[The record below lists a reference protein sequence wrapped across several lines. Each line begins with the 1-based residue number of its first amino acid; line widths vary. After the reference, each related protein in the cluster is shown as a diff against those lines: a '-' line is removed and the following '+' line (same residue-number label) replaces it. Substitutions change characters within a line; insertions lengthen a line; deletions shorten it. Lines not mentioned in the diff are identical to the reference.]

1 MSKNFGGI
9 PLATPLDIRLN
20 KLQKEIIQSNKP
32 LPIDIDDFI
41 VNHSNF
47 PVNCI
52 FDIKKMFKDIIVFY
66 RAVKKRTEPD
76 IVLWTY
82 IRDTMIDVFDKYGMN
97 TEKYYGMIKRSL
109 GYDSAKPDVDWQS
122 ESGKASVEERLD
134 RQEARN
140 ANKIESQKTLYA
152 EIPGEEANEIMKN
165 QVRDNQYVT
174 WPQTRQRMTE
184 DEFYD
189 MRYQQYVEQF
199 AFNKSSDMPLVNELI
214 MRELQLLRF
223 DEYLQIHPNRVVDK
237 YRNDCFDML
246 CKAQKT
252 LGISREQRVESEQQM
267 QDTLADLVDTYEKYS
282 AKQIDLEQIAIYH
295 QLQMLIQKYD
305 RGQVR
310 GTNELSE
317 LTFKS
322 LTRGLTIEQAKKIV
336 VENKE
341 LIETLEKEA
350 RELRL

>member
-1 MSKNFGGI
+1 
-9 PLATPLDIRLN
+9 LATPLDIRLN

-32 LPIDIDDFI
+32 LPVDIDDFI
-41 VNHSNF
+41 INHSNF

-52 FDIKKMFKDIIVFY
+52 FDIKKMFKDIVTFY

-76 IVLWTY
+76 IVVWTY
-82 IRDTMIDVFDKYGMN
+82 IRDTMLDVFDKHGMN

-109 GYDSAKPDVDWQS
+109 GYDASRPDVDWQA
-122 ESGKASVEERLD
+122 ESGKASADERLD
-134 RQEARN
+134 RQADRDS
-140 ANKIESQKTLYA
+140 NKIEAQKTLYA
-152 EIPGEEANEIMKN
+152 EIPLDEANELMKN
-165 QVRDNQYVT
+165 QVKEGQYIT
-174 WPQTRQRMTE
+174 WPLTRQRMTE

-199 AFNKSSDMPLVNELI
+199 TFNKSSDMPLVNELI

-223 DEYLQIHPNRVVDK
+223 DEYLQSHPNRVVDK

-267 QDTLADLVDTYEKYS
+267 QDTLADLVDTYEKYQ
-282 AKQIDLEQIAIYH
+282 AKQIDLEEISIYH
-295 QLQMLIQKYD
+295 QLEILIQKFE

-310 GTNELSE
+310 GTNELTE
-317 LTFKS
+317 ATFKS
-322 LTRGLTIEQAKKIV
+322 LTRGLTLEQAKKIV